1 MGSVLN
7 NEEVLISIN
16 AYKDI
21 KSSGKVIGNFITNL
35 FTAGVAGSIANNF
48 KLTLTPENLYI
59 DTIEIVAWGG
69 LPETL
74 YTDKISR
81 EDIQSFE
88 VKTEGTRELIT
99 ITTNNDKA
107 MTFIRDN
114 EKNNDFAL
122 IMATLISE
130 NKKIKYKNN

>member
-1 MGSVLN
+1 MESILN
-7 NEEVLISIN
+7 SEEILISIN

-21 KSSGKVIGNFITNL
+21 KSSGKVVANFITNL
-35 FTAGVAGSIANNF
+35 FTGGVAGGIASNF
-48 KLTLTPENLYI
+48 KLTLTPEHLYI
-59 DTIEIVAWGG
+59 ETIEIVAWGG

-81 EDIQSFE
+81 EDIKSFE
-88 VKTEGTRELIT
+88 VKAEDAKELIT
-99 ITTNNDKA
+99 ITISDNKT

-130 NKKIKYKNN
+130 NKKN